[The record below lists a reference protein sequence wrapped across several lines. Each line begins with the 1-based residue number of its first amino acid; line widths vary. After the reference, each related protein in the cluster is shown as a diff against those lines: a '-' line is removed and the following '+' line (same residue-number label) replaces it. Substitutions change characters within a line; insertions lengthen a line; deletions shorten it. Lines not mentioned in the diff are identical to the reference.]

1 MSLLYSFDV
10 TEDGS
15 YSFISEQNHHYLIY
29 FSESTLP
36 DSDGNIHIV
45 YNLGFSRDGDHSST
59 PFSFKYDRI
68 IRATIM
74 SIVNDFFNKNDHRV
88 LIYFCFGDEGYSRQ
102 RKIVFNQWCG
112 DLDLSVEKHDNVIP
126 YENTFV
132 YGSLMIVRDNPLKQ
146 LILTS
151 FNKFLEDIYN
161 K

>member
-1 MSLLYSFDV
+1 
-10 TEDGS
+10 
-15 YSFISEQNHHYLIY
+15 
-29 FSESTLP
+29 
-36 DSDGNIHIV
+36 
-45 YNLGFSRDGDHSST
+45 
-59 PFSFKYDRI
+59 
-68 IRATIM
+68 M

-88 LIYFCFGDEGYSRQ
+88 LIYFCFGDDGYSRH
-102 RKIVFNQWCG
+102 RKIVFNQWCS

>member
-1 MSLLYSFDV
+1 
-10 TEDGS
+10 
-15 YSFISEQNHHYLIY
+15 
-29 FSESTLP
+29 
-36 DSDGNIHIV
+36 
-45 YNLGFSRDGDHSST
+45 
-59 PFSFKYDRI
+59 
-68 IRATIM
+68 M